1 MLRQL
6 ELFWIPV
13 SSAARLLGVSKS
25 RVYQM
30 IEEGKL
36 SAQTVDSTT
45 LVDSSS
51 VDVQI
56 SRRGREVKRAA

>member
-1 MLRQL
+1 MRQL

-36 SAQTVDSTT
+36 RSQTMDATT
-45 LVDSSS
+45 LVEEAS
-51 VDVQI
+51 VTAEI
-56 SRRGREVKRAA
+56 ARRDRVVRRAA